1 MEKTQC
7 LTCFDWFRTNQ
18 GMKIHHAK
26 IHGVTLPRGIRI
38 RAGRKHENKIVNLT
52 SERVY
57 EFADCRD
64 LLAAQLGVGP
74 ETLSAQKVVSAAMQ
88 TLMAYVAAGGSLT
101 FSWNGNRSVEC

>member
-1 MEKTQC
+1 MEKVQC
-7 LTCFDWFRTNQ
+7 QTCFDWFATDQ

-26 IHGVTLPRGIRI
+26 IHGVTLPRGVRI
-38 RAGRKHENKIVNLT
+38 RAGRKHANKIVNLT

-64 LLAAQLGVGP
+64 LLAAQMGVKP

-88 TLMAYVAAGGSLT
+88 TMKAYVAAGGTLGVE
-101 FSWNGNRSVEC
+101 WNVNRSPEC